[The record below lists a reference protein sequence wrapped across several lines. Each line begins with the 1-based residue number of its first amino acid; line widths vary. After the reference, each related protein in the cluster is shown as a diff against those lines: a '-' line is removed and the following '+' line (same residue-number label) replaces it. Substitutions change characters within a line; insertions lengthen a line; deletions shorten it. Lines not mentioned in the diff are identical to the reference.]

1 MVLPREG
8 FLSDALPAVGQRAP
22 AAACLVHGLGH
33 LPSLPLRP
41 LPAPFPR
48 CRTESCPQPLVLLA
62 CAMQCGASAIAAPC
76 IACRSALQWPVQR
89 AAFLHLQLSLAFCR
103 VFRPS
108 PYSRICPHPGQQAGS
123 SSAPLT
129 AVSTFSFPKG
139 AFSPKK
145 FDRPLPFRQKVVTS
159 WQLTSSL

>member
-8 FLSDALPAVGQRAP
+8 FLSDALPAVGQRLLQQHAWCTALGTSP
-22 AAACLVHGLGH
+22 PCPYGLS
-33 LPSLPLRP
+33 PR
-41 LPAPFPR
+41 PFPGAAQ
-48 CRTESCPQPLVLLA
+48 SPAPQPLVLLA

-76 IACRSALQWPVQR
+76 IACRSALRWPVQR
-89 AAFLHLQLSLAFCR
+89 AAFLRPLWSLTFR
-103 VFRPS
+103 STFRPS
-108 PYSRICPHPGQQAGS
+108 PYSRICPHPEPQAGF
-123 SSAPLT
+123 SSAPLP
-129 AVSTFSFPKG
+129 AVSTFPFPKG